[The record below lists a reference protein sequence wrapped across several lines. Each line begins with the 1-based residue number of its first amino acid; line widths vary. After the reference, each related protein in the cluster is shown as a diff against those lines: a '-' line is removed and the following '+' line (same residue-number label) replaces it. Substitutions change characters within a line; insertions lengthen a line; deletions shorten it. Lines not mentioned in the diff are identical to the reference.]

1 MKRLRLLPLLAVVT
15 ACVLAARWPASAS
28 VATEDEEKV
37 YGIAFY
43 NLENLFDTIN
53 QSGKFDLEFT
63 PGGARG
69 WDTEKYQAKL
79 EKLAAAIHAMSDE
92 RTPDGPAII
101 GIAEVENESVVRDLV
116 NTAPLSERGLKYVHH
131 DSPDKRGID
140 VALLYDPAQFEVT
153 GVLNAPLTTIDFATR
168 DQMAVT
174 GVLGGDTLTVIV
186 NHWPSRLGGEEQSRP
201 NRVKAAELSKQ
212 IAQTLW
218 QERPGQH
225 VIIMGDLNDDPSS
238 YSVAVTLAAD
248 ANPGKV
254 KNHSFYNPWWEI
266 WDEDTRGTLS
276 YRGKW
281 NLFDQI
287 LVSGTLLDNKKGAPT
302 GNLLY
307 DSARINDFD
316 FLKNPPDSRYA
327 GTPLRTHASGK
338 WLNGYSDHF
347 PTEIFLIAK

>member
-1 MKRLRLLPLLAVVT
+1 MKALRHLLAGIAIAT
-15 ACVLAARWPASAS
+15 LTLPAIN
-28 VATEDEEKV
+28 ATTPDTEKGTV
-37 YGIAFY
+37 YGVAFY

-53 QSGKFDLEFT
+53 QSGKYDLEFT
-63 PGGARG
+63 PGGSRK
-69 WDTEKYQAKL
+69 WDTEKYRAKL
-79 EKLAAAIHAMSDE
+79 EKLATAISAMKDD
-92 RTPDGPAII
+92 RTPNGPAII
-101 GIAEVENESVVRDLV
+101 GISEVENESVVRDLV

-131 DSPDKRGID
+131 DSPDNRGID

-153 GVLNAPLTTIDFATR
+153 GVTNTKLSSVPFATR

-212 IAQTLW
+212 LAQQRW
-218 QERPGQH
+218 EENPGQH

-238 YSVAVTLAAD
+238 YSVAVTLAAE
-248 ANPGKV
+248 ANEAKV
-254 KNHSFYNPWWEI
+254 KNHSFFNPWWNI
-266 WDEDTRGTLS
+266 WDADTRGTLS

-287 LVSGTLLDNKKGAPT
+287 LVSGTLLDNKKGKAT
-302 GNLLY
+302 GNLQYL
-307 DSARINDFD
+307 DAQINDFD
-316 FLKNPPDSRYA
+316 FLKNPPESKYA
-327 GTPLRTHASGK
+327 GTPLRTHASGQ